1 MARIVIDSE
10 VDEYEHALELVD
22 ALFGRTGQ
30 EEDIEEET
38 PEETSSAP
46 TEKVVPVEGF
56 TPKRMHRYVQN
67 LTIEGHGI
75 LRYLAQ
81 HAPQIDIADAQE
93 HFSLGPRQWAGT
105 MSTFGYAKRETP
117 GVDRMPF
124 VRDNR
129 RFYVMDERVAKMALA
144 ALDKLGL

>member
-22 ALFGRTGQ
+22 ALFGRTAA
-30 EEDIEEET
+30 EDDETDEEE
-38 PEETSSAP
+38 AP
-46 TEKVVPVEGF
+46 STAPADQPVAVEGF
-56 TPKRMHRYVQN
+56 TQKRMNSYVQN
-67 LTIEGHGI
+67 LTIEGHRI

-81 HAPQIDIADAQE
+81 HAPQIDIADAQN
-93 HFSLGPRQWAGT
+93 HFGLGPRQWAGT
-105 MSTFGYAKRETP
+105 MSTFGYARRETR

-129 RFYVMDERVAKMALA
+129 RFYVMDDRVAKMALA